1 MEKKVVEHGGG
12 ITGFVSYI
20 KRIPEDETCIVIL
33 DNQPN
38 SANTIKMAQDIAD
51 MLSGKDV
58 RLPKARVA
66 ITLDTALLRQYVG
79 QYQIGPNSIFVIS
92 LEDGHLYGQATGQ
105 GKMELFAEKKDLFF
119 INSTHNQHR
128 IIYFKRLISSST
140 SSTVQY
146 SSTACHH
153 GTNVTTSMFIFPY
166 YIHSSSKLTQVGHKS
181 DMVGHRL
188 ESRTTIFF
196 DINKYFRIKYLKR

>member
-1 MEKKVVEHGGG
+1 MISAVDGKKVVEHGGS

-20 KRIPEDETCIVIL
+20 KRIPEDETCIIIL

-38 SANTIKMAQDIAD
+38 SANTIKIAQDIAD

-66 ITLDTALLRQYVG
+66 VTLDTTLLRQYVG
-79 QYQIGPNSIFVIS
+79 EYQIGPNTIFVIS

-119 INSTHNQHR
+119 IKVVDGEVEFVRDAEGKIEKLILHTGHD
-128 IIYFKRLISSST
+128 IPGKRL
-140 SSTVQY
+140 
-146 SSTACHH
+146 
-153 GTNVTTSMFIFPY
+153 
-166 YIHSSSKLTQVGHKS
+166 
-181 DMVGHRL
+181 
-188 ESRTTIFF
+188 
-196 DINKYFRIKYLKR
+196 